1 MLDLPDMPD
10 KLNAPIVKSV
20 VKCAIFN
27 NIILANSAHTFC
39 HVQIKVCSKNVDQIF
54 KNDIKTNGVC
64 CNMMPSQGAML
75 VFHLIKTSYLKV
87 L

>member
-1 MLDLPDMPD
+1 MPD

-27 NIILANSAHTFC
+27 NLIIANSTHTFC
-39 HVQIKVCSKNVDQIF
+39 HVQIKICSKKVNQIF
-54 KNDIKTNGVC
+54 RNDMKSKGVF